1 MSEARLSPERALLRL
16 QQLAKEERAAVAA
29 GDIEALCRI
38 AELLPATMEALSG
51 VQATP
56 APERLNARTP
66 NRAAIIQEALEAHAA
81 AEAFLTE
88 RLKVASEQLQ
98 QHAAARRLAQTYG
111 RRPRPG
117 FSCLDD
123 QR

>member
-1 MSEARLSPERALLRL
+1 MGEARLPPERALLRL

-29 GDIEALCRI
+29 GDVEALCRI
-38 AELLPATMEALSG
+38 AELLPAAMEALSG
-51 VQATP
+51 AQAIPTP
-56 APERLNARTP
+56 ENQSARTP
-66 NRAAIIQEALEAHAA
+66 DLSAVIEEALDAHAA

-88 RLKVASEQLQ
+88 RLKAAAQQLQ
-98 QHAAARRLAQTYG
+98 QHATARRLAQTYG

-117 FSCLDD
+117 FSLLDD